1 MLGISS
7 LITQMAI
14 VVVVTT
20 ENNVLSK
27 LGAQSKFGPEIP
39 ITVLGIVMK
48 MSQILNSIIIGLAI
62 GAQPILGYNYGA
74 GNYKRVKETFKYVIK
89 ISLVIS
95 TIALL
100 LFQIF
105 QEQLISVFGKG
116 NNLYM
121 EFARMAFRT
130 YLMMTIL
137 NGVQIPSSI
146 FFQAIGR
153 SNKSAIISLSRQ
165 IVILIPSMI
174 ILGKI
179 YGINGILY
187 SGPLADIL
195 AFLITL
201 ILLIHEFKLLKE
213 DNEEE
218 VSIEQTQAKLKNH
231 IVITIGREYG
241 SGGRYVGKLVAEKL
255 GINCYDNEFIEK
267 LSKQTGLSKKYIAEH
282 EQKETGTQ
290 SFGNI
295 GEQDDLFIKESNLIN
310 NLYKKESCVIIGRCS
325 DYILKD
331 KKDVFKVFIYAVEK
345 EKEN

>member
-105 QEQLISVFGKG
+105 PEQLISVFGKG

-179 YGINGILY
+179 Y
-187 SGPLADIL
+187 
-195 AFLITL
+195 
-201 ILLIHEFKLLKE
+201 
-213 DNEEE
+213 
-218 VSIEQTQAKLKNH
+218 
-231 IVITIGREYG
+231 
-241 SGGRYVGKLVAEKL
+241 
-255 GINCYDNEFIEK
+255 
-267 LSKQTGLSKKYIAEH
+267 
-282 EQKETGTQ
+282 
-290 SFGNI
+290 
-295 GEQDDLFIKESNLIN
+295 
-310 NLYKKESCVIIGRCS
+310 
-325 DYILKD
+325 
-331 KKDVFKVFIYAVEK
+331 
-345 EKEN
+345 